1 MTPRSSRVSFY
12 FRVQRLGWAY
22 KKGFVGNIVIISVTL
37 AWMHHHLP
45 RNWNDKVNSSVIRQ
59 KGESQNGGNK
69 KAKHAKFLLFD
80 KRRSTG
86 NSVNSI
92 TWKEKFIRI
101 YNTLK
106 CQLQVILCSPKWT
119 MELDE
124 FSIKVNISKTWT
136 WLSSSKL
143 YNVFPRN
150 MRISGYYCD
159 FWLKFYPKFSARI

>member
-1 MTPRSSRVSFY
+1 
-12 FRVQRLGWAY
+12 
-22 KKGFVGNIVIISVTL
+22 
-37 AWMHHHLP
+37 MHHHLP
-45 RNWNDKVNSSVIRQ
+45 RNWNDKVSSSVIRQ

-80 KRRSTG
+80 KTRSTG

-119 MELDE
+119 MELGE
-124 FSIKVNISKTWT
+124 FNIKVVI
-136 WLSSSKL
+136 
-143 YNVFPRN
+143 
-150 MRISGYYCD
+150 
-159 FWLKFYPKFSARI
+159 